1 MADIFKTVPDTH
13 VHMHLVLTLV
23 LTLGSH
29 NGTFIWHYH
38 LTSGDLEGHNE
49 FIKFKKNSS

>member
-1 MADIFKTVPDTH
+1 MADIFKTVPDTRVR

-29 NGTFIWHYH
+29 NRTFIWHYN
-38 LTSGDLEGHNE
+38 L
-49 FIKFKKNSS
+49 